1 MSIFRTRASIHR
13 TSHITRRIKIALLA
27 SYTLLLLGASLI
39 PMDQEIEGLNF
50 IIGLEP
56 SIQNLLHIPAYAIL
70 SILLLQVLGKRLLL
84 VIVGTIVFGIVN
96 ELIQLAIPGRY
107 PGLLDIG
114 LNTIGALVG
123 IFLFRTFERSV
134 LFSPLR
140 HRLR

>member
-1 MSIFRTRASIHR
+1 
-13 TSHITRRIKIALLA
+13 
-27 SYTLLLLGASLI
+27 
-39 PMDQEIEGLNF
+39 MDQEIEGLNF

-70 SILLLQVLGKRLLL
+70 SILLLQVLGQRLLL

>member
-1 MSIFRTRASIHR
+1 MTK
-13 TSHITRRIKIALLA
+13 ITILII
-27 SYTLLLLGASLI
+27 YTLLLLGASLI

-84 VIVGTIVFGIVN
+84 VIVVTIVFGIVN

-107 PGLLDIG
+107 PSVIDVG
-114 LNTIGALVG
+114 LNIVG
-123 IFLFRTFERSV
+123 VVGGMLLYLWLERSR
-134 LFSPLR
+134 PGPIR
-140 HRLR
+140 HIVCG